1 MISGRDALTSL
12 RGTIDEQQR
21 RARELDAELSAAAER
36 LTLLDAARAKE
47 LQGLA
52 RTRLAG
58 LDAGQVTER
67 IDDADR
73 RATALLERRREQQAE
88 LEARHA
94 ELDGVRAG
102 LERQRDAAAAALER
116 AAAAVDEADAAIQA
130 RLADD
135 PEHRRLL
142 GRAREAERVA
152 VHADEKAAL
161 AESEQRT
168 KGEAYRADPLFTYLW
183 ERRFGTPD
191 YRPGGGPFGPLL
203 RSLDGR
209 VARLIGYADAAA
221 NYGRLTEIPVRLRE
235 HAERVGERADAELAA
250 LAAYEE
256 AARAADGLS
265 ELDAARDR
273 AADAVAEIDARI
285 AAAAEERATLLA
297 ELERFATGED
307 ETLREAR
314 AFLASELGREDLQSL
329 RRDAL
334 ATPLPDDDLIVA
346 RLLDLDEERERLA
359 ASVAEVRSAADRN
372 RGRVRELEELRGEF
386 TRQGYDAPGSSFD
399 GATVAT
405 VLGQFL
411 SGMLTRDA
419 LWRVLEQQR
428 RYRPPRSDPTFG
440 SGGFGRGTPWGGTS
454 SRSRRGDGADAVRT
468 LGKVLGG
475 LAKASVGG
483 KGAFGG
489 TRRASGGFKGGGRF
503 KTGGRF

>member
-36 LTLLDAARAKE
+36 LTRLDAARATE

-73 RATALLERRREQQAE
+73 RATALLERRRAQQDE
-88 LEARHA
+88 LEARLA
-94 ELDGVRAG
+94 ELDEVRAG
-102 LERQRDAAAAALER
+102 LERERDAAAAALER
-116 AAAAVDEADAAIQA
+116 AAAAVDEADAATQA

-142 GRAREAERVA
+142 ETARDAERVA
-152 VHADEKAAL
+152 VHADEKASL
-161 AESEQRT
+161 AESERET

-203 RSLDGR
+203 RWLDGR

-250 LAAYEE
+250 LATYEQ
-256 AARAADGLS
+256 AARATGGLP

-273 AADAVAEIDARI
+273 AAEAVAEVDARI
-285 AAAAEERATLLA
+285 AAAAEERDAALA
-297 ELERFATGED
+297 QLERFATGED

-314 AFLASELGREDLQSL
+314 AFLASELGREDLLSL

-346 RLLDLDEERERLA
+346 RLLDLEEERERLA
-359 ASVAEVRSAADRN
+359 ASVAELRAAADRN
-372 RGRVRELEELRGEF
+372 RGRVRELEDLRGEF
-386 TRQGYDAPGSSFD
+386 TRQGYDAPGSTFD

-405 VLGQFL
+405 VMGQFL
-411 SGMLTRDA
+411 SGMLTSDA

-428 RYRPPRSDPTFG
+428 RYRPPSADPTFG
-440 SGGFGRGTPWGGTS
+440 SGGFGRGTPWGGAAP
-454 SRSRRGDGADAVRT
+454 RARGGDGGDAVRT
-468 LGKVLGG
+468 IGKVIGG
-475 LAKASVGG
+475 LAKASGGG